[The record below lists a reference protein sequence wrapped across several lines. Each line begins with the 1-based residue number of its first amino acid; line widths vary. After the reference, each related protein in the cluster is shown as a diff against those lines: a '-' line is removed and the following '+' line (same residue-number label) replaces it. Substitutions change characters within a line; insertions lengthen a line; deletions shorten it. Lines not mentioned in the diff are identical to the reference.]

1 MISHDEIKVEV
12 VPINGERI
20 KGKEETVVFIEQFV
34 KHVCDFSS
42 QYGSNI
48 SISYTAYNIAG
59 NPSKFPDYGDFPQAF
74 VMRTYGQW
82 WDKAPSRLIDYM
94 PQNNINVMSQ
104 DYIDL
109 EYYQEVYPVRVSIY
123 ETYNPGSVVGIWA
136 QNCEGKWY
144 QLWNGFPQVV
154 PHKPRIFSPHLQL
167 CNFKTKMIRLEFNH
181 SLLDYYTE
189 LDAVLFIGTSELVV
203 PNNLHNDTLNDL
215 SQELGYI
222 EQSNDDIYNLT
233 PDYLKANQD
242 LIILKRTLSKHCKLF
257 KSKVIDNIS
266 KGKLVS
272 KIGQHYQSVPPIEE
286 AFNSLQQF
294 LQEDFPKLIRDIHH
308 SIPNVL
314 NERNNSPQ
322 ERFLMPSTDS
332 ENQPCGSF
340 SALPDE
346 TVLKI
351 LKNLDLKSLC
361 HLSRVNRHF
370 NNIARD
376 ALLYTSLNLKPY
388 WHCLDTSAL
397 NSLASRCHYLQ
408 QLDLSWC
415 GNYSMIKYQDFIKFL
430 HTSGTLLTHL
440 RLNCCQF
447 VNDAIIFEISKVC
460 KNLKELCLRNCTGV
474 TNDGFSKLENLKFLE
489 RLELYRTTIETS
501 TLCSILK
508 KNTQMRHLNLAGMHD
523 RLNIDEV
530 AAVLGKSCPYLES
543 VDFWKAQTLTPHGVI
558 ALSRCTNLREVDFG
572 WCGGMG
578 APGDS
583 LRTLLSSCRYLEKVF
598 LAALRGLTDRDLEPL
613 LLCQRLQQLDLLG
626 ARCLTPDICY
636 GFLLFCP
643 KLEMIDL
650 SFCDGINDFIVQL
663 WRQQYPHVSIK
674 RSFQVYNS
682 REEGENTNYKTVM

>member
-20 KGKEETVVFIEQFV
+20 EGKEETVVFIEQFV

-74 VMRTYGQW
+74 VMVY
-82 WDKAPSRLIDYM
+82 
-94 PQNNINVMSQ
+94 
-104 DYIDL
+104 L
-109 EYYQEVYPVRVSIY
+109 EYYQEVYPIRVSIY

-136 QNCEGKWY
+136 QNSEGKWY
-144 QLWNGFPQVV
+144 QLWSGFPQVV
-154 PHKPRIFSPHLQL
+154 PHKPRIFSPNLQL

-189 LDAVLFIGTSELVV
+189 LDAVLFIGTSELIV
-203 PNNLHNDTLNDL
+203 PNNLHNQTLNEL
-215 SQELGYI
+215 AQELGYI
-222 EQSNDDIYNLT
+222 KQSNNDIYNLT
-233 PDYLKANQD
+233 PEYLKANQD
-242 LIILKRTLSKHCKLF
+242 LTILKRTLSKHCKLF

-266 KGKLVS
+266 KSKLVS

-308 SIPNVL
+308 SIPNAL
-314 NERNNSPQ
+314 NEQDNSPQ
-322 ERFLMPSTDS
+322 ERFLMPLTDS

-370 NNIARD
+370 NNITRD

-397 NSLASRCHYLQ
+397 NCLAPRCHYLQ

-415 GNYSMIKYQDFIKFL
+415 GNYSMIKYQDFIHFL

-460 KNLKELCLRNCTGV
+460 KNLK
-474 TNDGFSKLENLKFLE
+474 
-489 RLELYRTTIETS
+489 
-501 TLCSILK
+501 
-508 KNTQMRHLNLAGMHD
+508 
-523 RLNIDEV
+523 V
-530 AAVLGKSCPYLES
+530 AVVLGKSCPYLES
-543 VDFWKAQTLTPHGVI
+543 VDFWKAQTLTPHGVT

-626 ARCLTPDICY
+626 ARSLTPDICY

-650 SFCDGINDFIVQL
+650 SFCEGINDFIVQL

-682 REEGENTNYKTVM
+682 REEGENTSSKTVM

>member
-1 MISHDEIKVEV
+1 MISHEIKIEV

-20 KGKEETVVFIEQFV
+20 EGKEETVVFIEQFV
-34 KHVCDFSS
+34 KDVCDFSS

-94 PQNNINVMSQ
+94 PQNNVNVVSQ

-109 EYYQEVYPVRVSIY
+109 EYYQEVYPIRVSIY
-123 ETYNPGSVVGIWA
+123 ETYNPGSVIGIWA
-136 QNCEGKWY
+136 QNSEGKWY

-189 LDAVLFIGTSELVV
+189 LDAVLLIGTSELIV
-203 PNNLHNDTLNDL
+203 PNNLRNQNLNDL
-215 SQELGYI
+215 SKELGYLK
-222 EQSNDDIYNLT
+222 QSDDDIYNLT
-233 PDYLKANQD
+233 PDYLKANRD
-242 LIILKRTLSKHCKLF
+242 LTILKKTLCKHCTLF
-257 KSKVIDNIS
+257 KSRIIDNIS

-272 KIGQHYQSVPPIEE
+272 KLGQHYQSVPPIEE
-286 AFNSLQQF
+286 AFKSLQQF

-308 SIPNVL
+308 SIPNTI
-314 NERNNSPQ
+314 NEQNNSK
-322 ERFLMPSTDS
+322 F
-332 ENQPCGSF
+332 F
-340 SALPDE
+340 I
-346 TVLKI
+346 LKI
-351 LKNLDLKSLC
+351 LKNLDLRSLC
-361 HLSRVNRHF
+361 CLCRVNKHF

-388 WHCLDTSAL
+388 WYCLNTSAL
-397 NSLASRCHYLQ
+397 NSLAPRCHYLQ

-415 GNYSMIKYQDFIKFL
+415 GNYNMIKYQDFIHFL
-430 HTSGTLLTHL
+430 YTSGTVLTHL

-447 VNDAIIFEISKVC
+447 VNDAIILEISKIC
-460 KNLKELCLRNCTGV
+460 KNLKELCLCNCMGV
-474 TNDGFSKLENLKFLE
+474 TNEGFSKLESLRFLE

-501 TLCSILK
+501 TLF
-508 KNTQMRHLNLAGMHD
+508 
-523 RLNIDEV
+523 
-530 AAVLGKSCPYLES
+530 AVELGNSCPYLES
-543 VDFWKAQTLTPHGVI
+543 VDFWKAQTLTPHGVR
-558 ALSRCTNLREVDFG
+558 ALSHCTKLREVDFG

-583 LRTLLSSCRYLEKVF
+583 LRALLFSCRYLEKVF

-626 ARCLTPDICY
+626 ARSLTPDICY
-636 GFLLFCP
+636 GILLFCP

-650 SFCDGINDFIVQL
+650 SFCEGINDFIVQE

-674 RSFQVYNS
+674 RSFQITNS
-682 REEGENTNYKTVM
+682 DMI

>member
-1 MISHDEIKVEV
+1 MISHDETKVEI
-12 VPINGERI
+12 VPINGGRI
-20 KGKEETVVFIEQFV
+20 EGKEETVIFIEQFV
-34 KHVCDFSS
+34 KDVCDFSS

-82 WDKAPSRLIDYM
+82 WNKAPSRLIDYM
-94 PQNNINVMSQ
+94 PQNNEDIISQ

-109 EYYQEVYPVRVSIY
+109 EYYQEVYPIRVSIY

-136 QNCEGKWY
+136 QNSEGKWF
-144 QLWNGFPQVV
+144 QLWSGFPQIV
-154 PHKPRIFSPHLQL
+154 PHKPRIFSPRLQL

-181 SLLDYYTE
+181 NLLDYYTE
-189 LDAVLFIGTSELVV
+189 LDAVLFIGTSKLIV
-203 PNNLHNDTLNDL
+203 PNNNLHNQNLNDL
-215 SQELGYI
+215 SQQLGYL
-222 EQSNDDIYNLT
+222 EHSSDDIYNLT

-242 LIILKRTLSKHCKLF
+242 LIILKKTLPKHCKVF
-257 KSKVIDNIS
+257 KSKIIDDIS
-266 KGKLVS
+266 KGKLIS

-294 LQEDFPKLIRDIHH
+294 LQEDFPKLIRDIHY
-308 SIPNVL
+308 STSNALSEV
-314 NERNNSPQ
+314 NNSP
-322 ERFLMPSTDS
+322 EDRTLISSTDS

-351 LKNLDLKSLC
+351 LKYLDLRSLC
-361 HLSRVNRHF
+361 SLCTVNRHF

-388 WHCLDTSAL
+388 WYCLDTSAL
-397 NSLASRCHYLQ
+397 NCLAPRCQYLQ
-408 QLDLSWC
+408 RLDLSWC
-415 GNYSMIKYQDFIKFL
+415 GNYNMIKHQDFIYFIC
-430 HTSGTLLTHL
+430 TSGSLLTHL

-447 VNDAIIFEISKVC
+447 VNDVIILEISKVC
-460 KNLKELCLRNCTGV
+460 KKLKELCLRNCLGV
-474 TNDGFSKLENLKFLE
+474 TNEGFSKLKNLELLE
-489 RLELYRTTIETS
+489 RLELYRTNIETA

-508 KNTQMRHLNLAGMHD
+508 TNPKMRHLNLAGMHD

-530 AAVLGKSCPYLES
+530 AIKLGNSCPYLES
-543 VDFWKAQTLTPHGVI
+543 VDFWKAQTLTPHGVR

-572 WCGGMG
+572 WCGGLG
-578 APGDS
+578 APGNS
-583 LRTLLSSCRYLEKVF
+583 LRALLSSCRYLEKVF
-598 LAALRGLTDRDLEPL
+598 LAALRGLTDYDLEPL
-613 LLCQRLQQLDLLG
+613 LYCPRLQQLDLMG
-626 ARCLTPDICY
+626 ARSLTPAIYY
-636 GFLLFCP
+636 GCLLFCP

-650 SFCDGINDFIVQL
+650 SFCEGISDFIQG

-674 RSFQVYNS
+674 RSCQVIS
-682 REEGENTNYKTVM
+682 SDML

>member
-1 MISHDEIKVEV
+1 MISHDEIKIEV
-12 VPINGERI
+12 VPISGKRI
-20 KGKEETVVFIEQFV
+20 DEKEETVTFVEQFV
-34 KHVCDFSS
+34 KDVCDFSS

-82 WDKAPSRLIDYM
+82 WDKAPSRLTDYM
-94 PQNNINVMSQ
+94 PQNNVDVVSQ

-109 EYYQEVYPVRVSIY
+109 EYYQEVYPIRISVY

-136 QNCEGKWY
+136 QNSEGKWF
-144 QLWNGFPQVV
+144 QLWSGFPQVV
-154 PHKPRIFSPHLQL
+154 PHKPRIFSPYLQS

-181 SLLDYYTE
+181 NLLDYYTE
-189 LDAVLFIGTSELVV
+189 LDAVLLIGTSELIV
-203 PNNLHNDTLNDL
+203 PNNLYHQNLNDL
-215 SQELGYI
+215 SQELGYLK
-222 EQSNDDIYNLT
+222 QSNDDIYNLT
-233 PDYLKANQD
+233 SDYLKANQD
-242 LIILKRTLSKHCKLF
+242 LAVIKKILPKHCRLL
-257 KSKVIDNIS
+257 KSKIIDNIS
-266 KGKLVS
+266 KGKLIS

-294 LQEDFPKLIRDIHH
+294 LQEDFPKLIKDINH
-308 SIPNVL
+308 SISNTL
-314 NERNNSPQ
+314 NEQSNSTK
-322 ERFLMPSTDS
+322 ERFLLPLNDS
-332 ENQPCGSF
+332 DNQPCGSF
-340 SALPDE
+340 STLPDE

-361 HLSRVNRHF
+361 RLCRVNRHF

-397 NSLASRCHYLQ
+397 NCLALRCHYLQ
-408 QLDLSWC
+408 RLDLSWC
-415 GNYSMIKYQDFIKFL
+415 GNYNMIKYKDFTDFL

-447 VNDAIIFEISKVC
+447 VNDEVIFEISKVC
-460 KNLKELCLRNCTGV
+460 KNLKELCLRNCMGV
-474 TNDGFSKLENLKFLE
+474 TNEGFSNLENLKLLE
-489 RLELYRTTIETS
+489 RLELYRTSVETS

-523 RLNIDEV
+523 RLNIDEI
-530 AAVLGKSCPYLES
+530 AVELGNSCPYLES
-543 VDFWKAQTLTPHGVI
+543 VDFWKAQTLTPHGVK
-558 ALSRCTNLREVDFG
+558 ALSHCTNLREVDFG

-583 LRTLLSSCRYLEKVF
+583 LRALLFSCRYLEKVF

-626 ARCLTPDICY
+626 ARSLTPEICY

-643 KLEMIDL
+643 RLEMIDL
-650 SFCDGINDFIVQL
+650 SFCEGINDFIIQE
-663 WRQQYPHVSIK
+663 WRQQYPRVSIK
-674 RSFQVYNS
+674 RSFQVTS
-682 REEGENTNYKTVM
+682 SDML

>member
-12 VPINGERI
+12 VPIDGEKI
-20 KGKEETVVFIEQFV
+20 GGKEETVVFVEQFV
-34 KHVCDFSS
+34 KDVCDFSS

-82 WDKAPSRLIDYM
+82 WDRAPSRLMDYM
-94 PQNNINVMSQ
+94 PQNNIDVTSQ

-109 EYYQEVYPVRVSIY
+109 EYYQEVYPIRVSIY
-123 ETYNPGSVVGIWA
+123 ETYNPGSVIGIWA
-136 QNCEGKWY
+136 QNSEGKWY

-154 PHKPRIFSPHLQL
+154 PHKPRIFSPYLQL

-189 LDAVLFIGTSELVV
+189 LDAVLLIGTSELIV
-203 PNNLHNDTLNDL
+203 PNNLHNQNLNDL
-215 SQELGYI
+215 SKELGYLK
-222 EQSNDDIYNLT
+222 QSDDDIYNLT

-242 LIILKRTLSKHCKLF
+242 LTVLKKTLSEHCKLF
-257 KSKVIDNIS
+257 KSKGIDNIS

-286 AFNSLQQF
+286 AFKSLQQF

-308 SIPNVL
+308 SIPNTL
-314 NERNNSPQ
+314 NEQDNSLK
-322 ERFLMPSTDS
+322 ERFSVASTDF
-332 ENQPCGSF
+332 ENQPCGTF

-351 LKNLDLKSLC
+351 LKNLDLRSLC
-361 HLSRVNRHF
+361 CLCRVNKHF

-397 NSLASRCHYLQ
+397 NSLAPRCHYLQ

-415 GNYSMIKYQDFIKFL
+415 GNYNMIKYQDFINFL
-430 HTSGTLLTHL
+430 HISGSVLTHL

-447 VNDAIIFEISKVC
+447 VNDAIIFEISKLC
-460 KNLKELCLRNCTGV
+460 KNLKELCLCNCMGV
-474 TNDGFSKLENLKFLE
+474 TNEGFSKLENLKFLE

-530 AAVLGKSCPYLES
+530 AVELGNSCPYLES
-543 VDFWKAQTLTPHGVI
+543 VDFWKAQTLTPYGVR
-558 ALSRCTNLREVDFG
+558 ALSHCTKLREVDFG

-583 LRTLLSSCRYLEKVF
+583 LRALLFSCRYLEKVF

-626 ARCLTPDICY
+626 ARSLTPDICY
-636 GFLLFCP
+636 GILLFCP

-650 SFCDGINDFIVQL
+650 SFCEGINDFIVQE

-674 RSFQVYNS
+674 RSFQVTNS
-682 REEGENTNYKTVM
+682 NMI

>member
-1 MISHDEIKVEV
+1 MISHDEIKIEV
-12 VPINGERI
+12 VPISGKRI
-20 KGKEETVVFIEQFV
+20 DEKEETVTFVEQFV
-34 KHVCDFSS
+34 KDVCDFSS

-82 WDKAPSRLIDYM
+82 WNKAPSRLTDYM
-94 PQNNINVMSQ
+94 PQNNVDVVSQ

-109 EYYQEVYPVRVSIY
+109 EYYQEVYPIRISVY

-136 QNCEGKWY
+136 QNSEGKWF
-144 QLWNGFPQVV
+144 QLWSGFPQVV
-154 PHKPRIFSPHLQL
+154 PHKPRIFSPYLQS

-181 SLLDYYTE
+181 NLLDYYTE
-189 LDAVLFIGTSELVV
+189 LDAVLLIGTSELIV
-203 PNNLHNDTLNDL
+203 PNNLYHQNLNDL
-215 SQELGYI
+215 SQELGYLK
-222 EQSNDDIYNLT
+222 QSNDDIYNLT

-242 LIILKRTLSKHCKLF
+242 LAVIKKILPKHCRLL
-257 KSKVIDNIS
+257 KSKIIDNIS
-266 KGKLVS
+266 KGKLIS

-294 LQEDFPKLIRDIHH
+294 LQEDFPKLIKDINH
-308 SIPNVL
+308 SISNTL
-314 NERNNSPQ
+314 NEQSNSTK
-322 ERFLMPSTDS
+322 ERFLLPLNDS
-332 ENQPCGSF
+332 DNQPCGSF
-340 SALPDE
+340 STLPDE

-361 HLSRVNRHF
+361 RLCRVNRHF

-397 NSLASRCHYLQ
+397 NCLALRCHYLQ
-408 QLDLSWC
+408 RLDLSWC
-415 GNYSMIKYQDFIKFL
+415 GNYNMIKYKDFTDFL

-447 VNDAIIFEISKVC
+447 VNDEVIFEISKVC
-460 KNLKELCLRNCTGV
+460 KNLKELCLRNCMGV
-474 TNDGFSKLENLKFLE
+474 TNEGFSNLENLKLLE
-489 RLELYRTTIETS
+489 RLELYRTSVETS

-523 RLNIDEV
+523 RLNIDEI
-530 AAVLGKSCPYLES
+530 AVELGNSCPYLES
-543 VDFWKAQTLTPHGVI
+543 VDFWKAQTLTPHGVK
-558 ALSRCTNLREVDFG
+558 ALSHCTNLREVDFG

-583 LRTLLSSCRYLEKVF
+583 LRALLFSCRYLEKVF

-626 ARCLTPDICY
+626 ARSLTPEICY

-643 KLEMIDL
+643 RLEMIDL
-650 SFCDGINDFIVQL
+650 SFCEGINDFIIQE
-663 WRQQYPHVSIK
+663 WRQQYPRVSIK
-674 RSFQVYNS
+674 RSFQVTS
-682 REEGENTNYKTVM
+682 SDML

>member
-1 MISHDEIKVEV
+1 MSQTSHTQRISNICLSVFVYPQVYCKRA
-12 VPINGERI
+12 NG
-20 KGKEETVVFIEQFV
+20 
-34 KHVCDFSS
+34 S

-74 VMRTYGQW
+74 VMRTYGPW
-82 WDKAPSRLIDYM
+82 WNKAPSRLIDYM
-94 PQNNINVMSQ
+94 PQNNEDVVSQ
-104 DYIDL
+104 DYIVL
-109 EYYQEVYPVRVSIY
+109 EFYQEVYPIRVSIY
-123 ETYNPGSVVGIWA
+123 ETYNPGSVVGVWA
-136 QNCEGKWY
+136 QNSEGKWS
-144 QLWNGFPQVV
+144 QLWSGVPQIV
-154 PHKPRIFSPHLQL
+154 PHKPRIFSPRLQL

-181 SLLDYYTE
+181 NSLDYYTE
-189 LDAVLFIGTSELVV
+189 LDAVLLIGTSELIV
-203 PNNLHNDTLNDL
+203 PNNNSHNQNLNDFL
-215 SQELGYI
+215 EELGYL
-222 EQSNDDIYNLT
+222 EQNSEDTYNLT

-242 LIILKRTLSKHCKLF
+242 LAVLKKTISKHCKLF
-257 KSKVIDNIS
+257 KSIIAGNIS

-272 KIGQHYQSVPPIEE
+272 KIGQHFQTVPPLEE

-294 LQEDFPKLIRDIHH
+294 LQEDFPKLIRDIQY
-308 SIPNVL
+308 SKSNTL
-314 NERNNSPQ
+314 FEQNNSAN
-322 ERFLMPSTDS
+322 DS
-332 ENQPCGSF
+332 FPVRLSDCEYEPCGSF

-351 LKNLDLKSLC
+351 LKNLDLRSLC
-361 HLSRVNRHF
+361 CLCRVNKHF

-388 WHCLDTSAL
+388 WYCLDTLAL
-397 NSLASRCHYLQ
+397 NCLAPRCKYLQ

-415 GNYSMIKYQDFIKFL
+415 GNDNMIKYQDFVNFI

-447 VNDAIIFEISKVC
+447 VNDAVILEISKVC
-460 KNLKELCLRNCTGV
+460 KNLKELCLRNCMEV
-474 TNDGFSKLENLKFLE
+474 KNEGFSKLENLELLE
-489 RLELYRTTIETS
+489 RLELYRTNIGTS

-508 KNTQMRHLNLAGMHD
+508 NNIQMRHLNLAGMHD

-530 AAVLGKSCPYLES
+530 AVQLGNSCPYLES
-543 VDFWKAQTLTPHGVI
+543 VDFWKAQTLTPHGVR
-558 ALSRCTNLREVDFG
+558 ALSHCSNLREIDFG

-583 LRTLLSSCRYLEKVF
+583 LRALLSSCQYLEKVF

-626 ARCLTPDICY
+626 ARSLTPDRCY
-636 GFLLFCP
+636 EFLLFCP

-650 SFCDGINDFIVQL
+650 SFCDGINDFIVQE
-663 WRQQYPHVSIK
+663 WRQLFPHVSIK
-674 RSFQVYNS
+674 RSFQVIS
-682 REEGENTNYKTVM
+682 SDML

>member
-1 MISHDEIKVEV
+1 MISHDETKVEI
-12 VPINGERI
+12 VPINGEKIEER
-20 KGKEETVVFIEQFV
+20 EETVIFVEQFV
-34 KHVCDFSS
+34 KDVCDFSS

-82 WDKAPSRLIDYM
+82 WNKAPSRLIDYM
-94 PQNNINVMSQ
+94 PQNNEDVISQ

-109 EYYQEVYPVRVSIY
+109 EYYQEVYPIRVSVY

-136 QNCEGKWY
+136 QNSEGNWF
-144 QLWNGFPQVV
+144 QLWSGFSQIV
-154 PHKPRIFSPHLQL
+154 PHKPRIFSPRLQL

-181 SLLDYYTE
+181 NLLDYYTE
-189 LDAVLFIGTSELVV
+189 LDAVLLIGTSKLIV
-203 PNNLHNDTLNDL
+203 PNNNLHNQNLNDL
-215 SQELGYI
+215 SQQLGYL
-222 EQSNDDIYNLT
+222 EHSLDDIYNLT

-242 LIILKRTLSKHCKLF
+242 LTILKRTLSKHCKLF
-257 KSKVIDNIS
+257 KSKIIDNIS
-266 KGKLVS
+266 KGKLMS

-294 LQEDFPKLIRDIHH
+294 LQEDFPKLIRDIHY
-308 SIPNVL
+308 SIPNAL
-314 NERNNSPQ
+314 SEQNNSS
-322 ERFLMPSTDS
+322 EEKILISLTDS

-351 LKNLDLKSLC
+351 LKYLDLKSLC
-361 HLSRVNRHF
+361 CLCRVNRHF

-388 WHCLDTSAL
+388 WYCLDTSAL
-397 NSLASRCHYLQ
+397 NCLAPRCQYLQ

-415 GNYSMIKYQDFIKFL
+415 GNYKMIKYQDFVHFL
-430 HTSGTLLTHL
+430 HSSGTLLTHL

-447 VNDAIIFEISKVC
+447 VNDAIILEISKVC
-460 KNLKELCLRNCTGV
+460 KNLKELCLRNCMGV
-474 TNDGFSKLENLKFLE
+474 TNEGFSKLKNLELLE
-489 RLELYRTTIETS
+489 RLELYRTNIETA

-530 AAVLGKSCPYLES
+530 AIKLGNSCPYLES
-543 VDFWKAQTLTPHGVI
+543 VDFWKAQTLTPHGVR

-572 WCGGMG
+572 WCGGLG
-578 APGDS
+578 APGNS
-583 LRTLLSSCRYLEKVF
+583 LRALLSSCRYLEKVF
-598 LAALRGLTDRDLEPL
+598 LAALRGLTDYDLEPL
-613 LLCQRLQQLDLLG
+613 LYCSRLQQLDLMG
-626 ARCLTPDICY
+626 ARSLTPAIYY
-636 GFLLFCP
+636 GCLLFCP

-650 SFCDGINDFIVQL
+650 SFCEGISDFIQG
-663 WRQQYPHVSIK
+663 WRQQYPYVSIK
-674 RSFQVYNS
+674 RSCQVIS
-682 REEGENTNYKTVM
+682 SDML

>member
-1 MISHDEIKVEV
+1 MISHVETKAEII
-12 VPINGERI
+12 PISGENI
-20 KGKEETVVFIEQFV
+20 EGEEETVVFVEQFV
-34 KHVCDFSS
+34 KDVCDFSS

-74 VMRTYGQW
+74 VMRTYGPW
-82 WDKAPSRLIDYM
+82 WNKAPSRLIDYM
-94 PQNNINVMSQ
+94 PQNNEDVVSQ
-104 DYIDL
+104 DYIVL
-109 EYYQEVYPVRVSIY
+109 EFYQEVYPIRVSIY
-123 ETYNPGSVVGIWA
+123 ETYNPGSVVGVWA
-136 QNCEGKWY
+136 QNSEGKWS
-144 QLWNGFPQVV
+144 QLWSGVPQIV
-154 PHKPRIFSPHLQL
+154 PHKPRIFSPRLQL

-181 SLLDYYTE
+181 NLLDYYTE
-189 LDAVLFIGTSELVV
+189 LDAVLLIGTSELIV
-203 PNNLHNDTLNDL
+203 PNNPHNQNLNDFL
-215 SQELGYI
+215 EELGYL
-222 EQSNDDIYNLT
+222 EQNSEDTYNLT

-242 LIILKRTLSKHCKLF
+242 LAILKKTISKHCKLF
-257 KSKVIDNIS
+257 KSIIVDNIS

-272 KIGQHYQSVPPIEE
+272 KVGQHFQSVPPLEE

-294 LQEDFPKLIRDIHH
+294 LQEDFPKLIRDIQY
-308 SIPNVL
+308 SKSNTL
-314 NERNNSPQ
+314 FGQDNSSNDSFPVQ
-322 ERFLMPSTDS
+322 LSDS
-332 ENQPCGSF
+332 EYEPCGSF

-351 LKNLDLKSLC
+351 LKNLDLRSLC
-361 HLSRVNRHF
+361 SLCRVNKHF

-388 WHCLDTSAL
+388 WYCLDTLAL
-397 NSLASRCHYLQ
+397 NGLASRCKYLQ

-415 GNYSMIKYQDFIKFL
+415 GNYDMIKYQDFVTFI

-447 VNDAIIFEISKVC
+447 VNDAVILEISKVC
-460 KNLKELCLRNCTGV
+460 KNLKELCLRNCMEV
-474 TNDGFSKLENLKFLE
+474 KNEGFSKLENLELLE
-489 RLELYRTTIETS
+489 RLELYRTNIGTS

-508 KNTQMRHLNLAGMHD
+508 NNIQMRHLNLAGMHD

-530 AAVLGKSCPYLES
+530 AVQLGNSCPYLES
-543 VDFWKAQTLTPHGVI
+543 VDFWKAQTLTPHGVR
-558 ALSRCTNLREVDFG
+558 ALSHCSNLREIDFG

-583 LRTLLSSCRYLEKVF
+583 LRALLSSCQYLEKVF

-626 ARCLTPDICY
+626 ARSLTPDRCY
-636 GFLLFCP
+636 EFLLFCP

-650 SFCDGINDFIVQL
+650 SFCDGINDFIVQE
-663 WRQQYPHVSIK
+663 WRQLFPRVSIK
-674 RSFQVYNS
+674 RSFQVIS
-682 REEGENTNYKTVM
+682 SDML

>member
-1 MISHDEIKVEV
+1 MISHDEIKVEI
-12 VPINGERI
+12 VPFNGERI
-20 KGKEETVVFIEQFV
+20 EGKEETVVFVEQFV
-34 KHVCDFSS
+34 KDVCDFSS

-94 PQNNINVMSQ
+94 PQNNVNIVSQ

-109 EYYQEVYPVRVSIY
+109 EYYQEVYPIRVSIY
-123 ETYNPGSVVGIWA
+123 ETYNPGSVIGIWA
-136 QNCEGKWY
+136 QNSENKWY
-144 QLWNGFPQVV
+144 QLWSGMPQTV
-154 PHKPRIFSPHLQL
+154 PHKSRIFTPQLQL

-189 LDAVLFIGTSELVV
+189 LDAVLLIGTSELIV
-203 PNNLHNDTLNDL
+203 PNNFHNQNLNDL
-215 SQELGYI
+215 SLELGYL
-222 EQSNDDIYNLT
+222 EQNEEDSYNLT
-233 PDYLKANQD
+233 PDILKANQD
-242 LIILKRTLSKHCKLF
+242 LTILKKTLSKHCKLF
-257 KSKVIDNIS
+257 KSKVIDNLS
-266 KGKLVS
+266 KGKLIS

-308 SIPNVL
+308 SIPNTL
-314 NERNNSPQ
+314 SPQNNSLQ
-322 ERFLMPSTDS
+322 GKILIPSTVF
-332 ENQPCGSF
+332 ENQPRGSF

-351 LKNLDLKSLC
+351 LRNLDLKSLC
-361 HLSRVNRHF
+361 RLCRVNRYFH
-370 NNIARD
+370 NIARD

-388 WHCLDTSAL
+388 WHCFDASAL
-397 NSLASRCHYLQ
+397 NSLAPRCHYLQ

-415 GNYSMIKYQDFIKFL
+415 GNYNMIKPKDFIEFL
-430 HTSGTLLTHL
+430 HTSGILLTHL

-447 VNDAIIFEISKVC
+447 VNDIVIHEISRVC
-460 KNLKELCLRNCTGV
+460 KNLKELCLRKCMSI
-474 TNDGFSKLENLKFLE
+474 TNEGFSKLENLKSLE
-489 RLELYRTTIETS
+489 RLELCRTIIETS
-501 TLCSILK
+501 ALCSILR
-508 KNTQMRHLNLAGMHD
+508 KNTQMRHLNLAGMHE

-530 AAVLGKSCPYLES
+530 AVELGNSCPYLES
-543 VDFWKAQTLTPHGVI
+543 VDFWKGQTLTPHGVR
-558 ALSRCTNLREVDFG
+558 ALSHCTNLREVDFG

-583 LRTLLSSCRYLEKVF
+583 LRALLFSCRYLEKVF

-626 ARCLTPDICY
+626 ARSLTPDICY

-650 SFCDGINDFIVQL
+650 SFCEGINEFIVQE
-663 WRQQYPHVSIK
+663 WRQQYPHVSFK
-674 RSFQVYNS
+674 RSFQAFHNIY
-682 REEGENTNYKTVM
+682 